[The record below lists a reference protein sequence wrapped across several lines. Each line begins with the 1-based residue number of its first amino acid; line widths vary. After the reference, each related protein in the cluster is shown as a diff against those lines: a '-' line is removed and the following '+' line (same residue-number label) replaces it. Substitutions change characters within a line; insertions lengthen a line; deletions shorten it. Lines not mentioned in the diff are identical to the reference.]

1 MMSAYRTPMTKDFII
16 EIFFVH
22 SQRTRSPCR
31 MTMKFSSAV
40 LLLVCVTTTTTTTTL
55 AAAFQPRQSCAI
67 RSPASSTSALHAA
80 TDLAN
85 RLARAN
91 EEKAAAIRAAER
103 RNQAEIEALKSQI
116 DQIEAVFGAP
126 SYYAPSPPPLLPA
139 NLSGLS
145 KFELQ
150 NKLREFQGYLTTLL
164 ARSESNQREAASIL
178 GGRVGGS
185 SDALK
190 IAGTAAIAGTFGGL
204 VSGALDSNR
213 RDSIGGIVAGVAGS
227 AAGLLNKPSDE
238 PKGLPLPPGA
248 ATRVAEDPQAPVRSF
263 RLPMDST
270 AIHLHVQYN
279 TLPMML
285 SNNISAADF

>member
-1 MMSAYRTPMTKDFII
+1 
-16 EIFFVH
+16 
-22 SQRTRSPCR
+22 

-40 LLLVCVTTTTTTTTL
+40 LLLVCAL
-55 AAAFQPRQSCAI
+55 ASTPLATAAFQPPRR
-67 RSPASSTSALHAA
+67 RSSSVLVVPSSTTSPTTLHASS

-85 RLARAN
+85 RLVRAN

-116 DQIEAVFGAP
+116 DQIEAVFAGGSS
-126 SYYAPSPPPLLPA
+126 SYYSPSPPSLPA

-150 NKLREFQGYLTTLL
+150 NKLREFQDYLSTVL

-178 GGRVGGS
+178 GGGGGGN
-185 SDALK
+185 DALK

-227 AAGLLNKPSDE
+227 AAGLLNKPANEQSSNE

-248 ATRVAEDPQAPVRSF
+248 VTRVAEDPQAPVRIFPFHLSF
-263 RLPMDST
+263 FSHST
-270 AIHLHVQYN
+270 TCWSMYKWSNTCFSPTKYRMSKSLYN
-279 TLPMML
+279 RPFR
-285 SNNISAADF
+285 AH